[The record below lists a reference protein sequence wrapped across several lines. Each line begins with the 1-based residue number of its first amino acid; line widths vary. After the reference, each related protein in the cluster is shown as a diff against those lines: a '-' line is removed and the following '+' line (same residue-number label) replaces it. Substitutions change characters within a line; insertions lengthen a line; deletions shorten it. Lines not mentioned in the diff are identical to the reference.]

1 MSVLL
6 RVTMILTFIVSLAAG
21 MSAGKIYAQYGDIS
35 GEPAAVAPEI
45 ARGVFPESE
54 DMLREMAHEMIRT
67 QGLESLQSIEPAAG
81 EKPGA
86 FLALDTGE

>member
-21 MSAGKIYAQYGDIS
+21 MSAGKIYAQYGDS
-35 GEPAAVAPEI
+35 PGQTVTAPEI
-45 ARGVFPESE
+45 ARGSFPESE

-67 QGLESLQSIEPAAG
+67 QGLESLQSIEPASG
-81 EKPGA
+81 EKSES
-86 FLALDTGE
+86 LLTIDTAE

>member
-21 MSAGKIYAQYGDIS
+21 MSAGKIYAQYGDAPGQPIIT
-35 GEPAAVAPEI
+35 PEI
-45 ARGVFPESE
+45 ARGSFPESE

-81 EKPGA
+81 EKSGT
-86 FLALDTGE
+86 FLTLDTTE